1 MSLEE
6 SYDPN
11 GYEDLGSRPLE
22 GGGIVRERLL
32 YRRIDSAWM
41 DEGDG
46 WSAAHAPSDRQML
59 LDDARTRGMTPHEYV
74 YWIARM
80 PHAELARYKR
90 QAEAGSNMDRFL
102 YNMWVSTR
110 LWVIAQDVE

>member
-1 MSLEE
+1 MSLED
-6 SYDPN
+6 SYDPD
-11 GYEDLGSRPLE
+11 GYEDLGSWPLE

-46 WSAAHAPSDRQML
+46 WSVALSPRDRQLL
-59 LDDARTRGMTPHEYV
+59 LDDAETRGMTPHEYV

-80 PHAELARYKR
+80 SRTELHRYKR
-90 QAEAGSNMDRFL
+90 QAEAGAMDRWL
-102 YNMWVSTR
+102 YNMWVTTR
-110 LWVIAQDVE
+110 LWVIAQDVD